1 MRIMHSLKIT
11 LVALLLVLPLTAQA
25 QERLRM
31 ATTTS
36 TENSGLL
43 GVLNPVFEQ
52 KHDAVVDVIAVGTGK
67 ALKLGENGDVD
78 IVFVHA
84 PKAEKQFVE
93 NGYGIDRAAVMHN
106 DFVIIGPPDDPA
118 GIAKTGSAVEAM
130 KKLHNSDTTFV
141 SRGDDSGTHKKEK
154 SLWDSAGVE
163 PSGDWYLAVGQ
174 GMGAVL
180 QIADDRQAYALT
192 DRGTYIAYQGKI
204 NLEIVSAGD
213 QALYNPYHI
222 IAVNP
227 DKHSQVKYELA
238 RDYIEFVTGKQ
249 GQGIIKDYRMK
260 GQQLFYP
267 DAMPDI

>member
-1 MRIMHSLKIT
+1 MRFKKLFKTGVVVLLATLSLS
-11 LVALLLVLPLTAQA
+11 VHAEQ
-25 QERLRM
+25 RLRM

-43 GVLNPVFEQ
+43 SVLNPAFEQ
-52 KHDAVVDVIAVGTGK
+52 QHDAVVDVIAVGTGK

-84 PKAEKQFVE
+84 PPAEKQFV
-93 NGYGIDRAAVMHN
+93 NAGHGVDRAAVMHN
-106 DFVIIGPPDDPA
+106 DFVIIGPPGDPA
-118 GIAKTGSAVEAM
+118 GIAETGSAVEAL
-130 KKLHNSDTTFV
+130 KKIHNTGATFV

-154 SLWDSAGVE
+154 SLWEKAGID
-163 PSGDWYLAVGQ
+163 PGGDWYLAVGQ

-180 QIADDRQAYALT
+180 QIADDKQAYTLT
-192 DRGTYIAYQGKI
+192 DRGTFIAYQGKI
-204 NLEIVSAGD
+204 NLEIVSEGD
-213 QALYNPYHI
+213 KALYNPYHI

-227 DKHSQVKYELA
+227 DKHSHVKYELA
-238 RDYIEFVTGKQ
+238 KDYIDFVTGKD
-249 GQGIIKDYRMK
+249 GQQIIKDYRMK